1 MTMTEWANNEI
12 ELFKERASEGDKGHA
27 EAAASAFRSLMG
39 DDHTGMSIGIAGG
52 LINALVDAK
61 EEDPGKWAEERKAE
75 EKASETEA
83 DGKMF
88 IMLACIEYA
97 CTCIDSAA
105 KAYEAMLKVEKPVS
119 GRAKELLNRLLKGQP
134 LSPITEEDF
143 QSGGPSGE
151 WEVEPN
157 VLQDKHLKSSVQCP
171 RMFSLFREEG
181 LDGSVS
187 YSDVNRAVYMDQRGQ
202 AWADGEAIRTVDR
215 MFPIALPYYPADEPF
230 VVHGCDC
237 CMEGDADRPEGRDGT
252 ADAICYDYLIT
263 PEGKR
268 IELNVET
275 GGREEGNAAH

>member
-27 EAAASAFRSLMG
+27 EAAASAFRSLME
-39 DDHTGMSIGIAGG
+39 DDHTGMSIGITCG
-52 LINALVDAK
+52 LINALVDAE

-83 DGKMF
+83 DGKKF

-97 CTCIDSAA
+97 CACIDSAA
-105 KAYEAMLKVEKPVS
+105 RAYKAMLGVEKPVS

-187 YSDVNRAVYMDQRGQ
+187 YSDV
-202 AWADGEAIRTVDR
+202 
-215 MFPIALPYYPADEPF
+215 IALPYYPADELF
-230 VVHGCDC
+230 VVHGRDC

-252 ADAICYDYLIT
+252 ADARCYDYLIT